1 METVSIA
8 YDSLIE
14 LHNTE
19 KERQGA
25 YFDETMRNV
34 SSFQES
40 EAMQVLRDYATCSQQ
55 PYPTYSHA

>member
-8 YDSLIE
+8 YDALIE
-14 LHNTE
+14 LLNSE

-34 SSFQES
+34 NCFQES
-40 EAMQVLRDYATCSQQ
+40 EAMQVLRDYTTCTQQ
-55 PYPTYSHA
+55 SYPTYSHA